1 MTNRI
6 TACRFG
12 VVMLRIFWWTT
23 LAATIGLILS
33 LVTMLAYGWPATWG
47 EAWPVWAT
55 ALAGVMLIESIIFW
69 IGIITVYVTSVQLG
83 LKIRVIGI
91 LCGWIPIANLIA
103 LNLIIRTV
111 GEEVRFE
118 TAKERLDRSRASAR
132 ICATRYPVLLVHGV
146 FFRDTQALNYWG
158 RVPAELQRN
167 GATIYYGEHQSAAS
181 VPDAARELIA
191 RIRRIVETTGCG
203 KVNVIAHS
211 KGGLDMRYAIARCGA
226 APYVASLTTINT
238 PHRGC
243 GFADYL
249 LTNIP
254 AGAQSSVAATY
265 NAAAARLG
273 DAHPDFMAAVHDLTQ
288 AGCARLN
295 AEIGDWNQL
304 NGRWQW
310 ESAGSVPGMTA
321 GNVSGRIAGSSPIA
335 TAGGAPGGTVGGAS
349 SSTTGGVSAQNTGNA
364 PTEPSPVAVNE
375 HRSPDSTS
383 APWAAPSGAV
393 SQSQQ
398 PYARTGVPA
407 APAPSESPVPRTS
420 PFAGIVC
427 QSVGSKL
434 AHATTGKFP
443 LNFTYPLVKW
453 FDGPNDGLVAQPSF
467 PWGERFTWLEPNG
480 VRGISHADMIDL
492 NRENIPG
499 FDVREFYVQIVA
511 ALKQRGL

>member
-1 MTNRI
+1 MTGRI
-6 TACRFG
+6 AACRFG
-12 VVMLRIFWWTT
+12 VIMLKIFWWTT
-23 LAATIGLILS
+23 LVATVALTTCLI
-33 LVTMLAYGWPATWG
+33 TMLAVSWPA
-47 EAWPVWAT
+47 AWAASWPSWVI
-55 ALAGVMLIESIIFW
+55 ALAAVIIIESIIFW
-69 IGIITVYVTSVQLG
+69 IGMITVYVTSVQLG
-83 LKIRVIGI
+83 IRRRVIGI

-103 LNLIIRTV
+103 LRLIIRTV
-111 GEEVRFE
+111 DDEVRFE
-118 TAKERLDRSRASAR
+118 SSKEQLDRARATAR

-167 GATIYYGEHQSAAS
+167 GAVIYYGNHQSAAS
-181 VPDAARELIA
+181 VPDAARELTE
-191 RIRRIVETTGCG
+191 RIKQIVAQTGCG

-226 APYVASLTTINT
+226 APMVASLTTINT

-249 LTNIP
+249 LEKIP
-254 AGAQSSVAATY
+254 LAAQRQVEKAY
-265 NAAAARLG
+265 NAAASHLG
-273 DAHPDFMAAVHDLTQ
+273 DKQPDFMAAVHDLTQ

-295 AEIGDWNQL
+295 TEIGDSAEL
-304 NGRWQW
+304 GGRA
-310 ESAGSVPGMTA
+310 SA
-321 GNVSGRIAGSSPIA
+321 
-335 TAGGAPGGTVGGAS
+335 
-349 SSTTGGVSAQNTGNA
+349 TG
-364 PTEPSPVAVNE
+364 
-375 HRSPDSTS
+375 
-383 APWAAPSGAV
+383 
-393 SQSQQ
+393 
-398 PYARTGVPA
+398 
-407 APAPSESPVPRTS
+407 

-480 VRGISHADMIDL
+480 TRGISHADMIDL

-499 FDVREFYVQIVA
+499 FDVREFYVQMVA

>member
-1 MTNRI
+1 MPGKGTRIPTRIVHLHQSVRGLFAPTIGTMTGRI
-6 TACRFG
+6 AACRFG
-12 VVMLRIFWWTT
+12 VIMLRIFWWTT
-23 LAATIGLILS
+23 LIATVTLIAS
-33 LVTMLAYGWPATWG
+33 LTTMLAADWPTPWANS
-47 EAWPVWAT
+47 WPSWTV
-55 ALAGVMLIESIIFW
+55 ALALTIILESIIFW

-83 LKIRVIGI
+83 IKIRVIGV

-103 LNLIIRTV
+103 LRLIIRTV
-111 GEEVRFE
+111 DEEVRFE
-118 TAKERLDRSRASAR
+118 SAKEQLNRARAAAR

-146 FFRDTQALNYWG
+146 FSRDTKALNYWG
-158 RVPAELQRN
+158 RIPAELQRN
-167 GATIYYGEHQSAAS
+167 GAVIYYGNHQSAAS
-181 VPDAARELIA
+181 VPDSARELTE
-191 RIRRIVETTGCG
+191 RILHIVQTTGCG

-249 LTNIP
+249 LEKIP
-254 AGAQSSVAATY
+254 LAAQKQVEAAY
-265 NAAAARLG
+265 NTAASHLG
-273 DAHPDFMAAVHDLTQ
+273 DKQPDFMAAVHDLTQ

-295 AEIGDWNQL
+295 AEIGDANEL
-304 NGRWQW
+304 H
-310 ESAGSVPGMTA
+310 
-321 GNVSGRIAGSSPIA
+321 GNA
-335 TAGGAPGGTVGGAS
+335 
-349 SSTTGGVSAQNTGNA
+349 STTG
-364 PTEPSPVAVNE
+364 
-375 HRSPDSTS
+375 
-383 APWAAPSGAV
+383 
-393 SQSQQ
+393 
-398 PYARTGVPA
+398 
-407 APAPSESPVPRTS
+407 
-420 PFAGIVC
+420 PFAGIIC

-480 VRGISHADMIDL
+480 TRGISHADMIDL

>member
-1 MTNRI
+1 MAVNAEGTVGHMTGRI

-12 VVMLRIFWWTT
+12 VNMLRLFWWTT
-23 LAATIGLILS
+23 LMATIGLAATLI
-33 LVTMLAYGWPATWG
+33 TMLAISWPAPWG
-47 EAWPVWAT
+47 TAWPVWT
-55 ALAGVMLIESIIFW
+55 AGLTAVIVIESIVFW

-91 LCGWIPIANLIA
+91 LCGWIPVANLIA
-103 LNLIIRTV
+103 LRLIIHTV

-118 TAKERLDRSRASAR
+118 TAKEQLDRARAPER

-146 FFRDTQALNYWG
+146 FFRDTALLNYWG
-158 RVPAELQRN
+158 RIPAELQRN

-181 VPDAARELIA
+181 VPDSARELTA
-191 RIRRIVETTGCG
+191 RIRHIVETTGCG

-226 APYVASLTTINT
+226 APFVASLTTINT

-254 AGAQSSVAATY
+254 LAVQRKVEAAY

-273 DAHPDFMAAVHDLTQ
+273 DARPDFMAAVHDLTQ
-288 AGCARLN
+288 AGCTRLN
-295 AEIGDWNQL
+295 AEIGDRAEL
-304 NGRWQW
+304 SGTRGRNAGGDAVPRDAGIRTPQ
-310 ESAGSVPGMTA
+310 SPHPQFPVPAYGPAAGPAGS
-321 GNVSGRIAGSSPIA
+321 
-335 TAGGAPGGTVGGAS
+335 
-349 SSTTGGVSAQNTGNA
+349 
-364 PTEPSPVAVNE
+364 
-375 HRSPDSTS
+375 D
-383 APWAAPSGAV
+383 
-393 SQSQQ
+393 
-398 PYARTGVPA
+398 
-407 APAPSESPVPRTS
+407 

-480 VRGISHADMIDL
+480 TRGISHADMIDL

-511 ALKQRGL
+511 ALKRRGL

>member
-1 MTNRI
+1 MTGRI
-6 TACRFG
+6 SACHFG
-12 VVMLRIFWWTT
+12 VIMLKIFWWTT
-23 LAATIGLILS
+23 LIATIALGTSLI
-33 LVTMLAYGWPATWG
+33 TMLATGWPAVWNTG
-47 EAWPVWAT
+47 WPVWAI
-55 ALAGVMLIESIIFW
+55 ALAATIIIESIIFW

-83 LKIRVIGI
+83 IKIRVIGV

-103 LNLIIRTV
+103 LRLIIRTV
-111 GEEVRFE
+111 DEEVRFE
-118 TAKERLDRSRASAR
+118 SAKEQLNRSRAAAR

-146 FFRDTQALNYWG
+146 FFRDTNVLNYWG
-158 RVPAELQRN
+158 RIPAELQRN
-167 GATIYYGEHQSAAS
+167 GATIFYGNHQSAAS
-181 VPDAARELIA
+181 VPDAARELTE
-191 RIRRIVETTGCG
+191 RIRQIVAQTGCG

-249 LTNIP
+249 LEKIP
-254 AGAQSSVAATY
+254 LPVQQQVEATY
-265 NAAAARLG
+265 NAAASRLG
-273 DAHPDFMAAVHDLTQ
+273 DVKPDFMAAVHDLTQ

-295 AEIGDWNQL
+295 AEIGDGNEL
-304 NGRWQW
+304 SG
-310 ESAGSVPGMTA
+310 SAALA
-321 GNVSGRIAGSSPIA
+321 G
-335 TAGGAPGGTVGGAS
+335 
-349 SSTTGGVSAQNTGNA
+349 
-364 PTEPSPVAVNE
+364 
-375 HRSPDSTS
+375 
-383 APWAAPSGAV
+383 
-393 SQSQQ
+393 
-398 PYARTGVPA
+398 
-407 APAPSESPVPRTS
+407 

-480 VRGISHADMIDL
+480 KRGISHADMIDL

>member
-12 VVMLRIFWWTT
+12 VIMLRIFWWTT

-33 LVTMLAYGWPATWG
+33 LVTMLAYGWPAAWG
-47 EAWPVWAT
+47 EAWPVWAA

-118 TAKERLDRSRASAR
+118 TAKERLDRSRAGAR

-181 VPDAARELIA
+181 VPDAARELTA
-191 RIRRIVETTGCG
+191 RIRRIVEMTGCG

-226 APYVASLTTINT
+226 APYVASLTTVNT

-254 AGAQSSVAATY
+254 AGAQSKVAATY
-265 NAAAARLG
+265 NAAASRLG

-295 AEIGDWNQL
+295 AEIGDWDQL
-304 NGRWQW
+304 NGLWQRG
-310 ESAGSVPGMTA
+310 SAGSALGTTA
-321 GNVSGRIAGSSPIA
+321 GSVSGRTTGGAPIV
-335 TAGGAPGGTVGGAS
+335 TAGGVPGGTAS
-349 SSTTGGVSAQNTGNA
+349 GVSAQHTSDA
-364 PTEPSPVAVNE
+364 PAEPSPIAVNE
-375 HRSPDSTS
+375 HLSQASG
-383 APWAAPSGAV
+383 PWAVPSDAV
-393 SQSQQ
+393 SQSRQS
-398 PYARTGVPA
+398 YTRAGMTATPA
-407 APAPSESPVPRTS
+407 SPASPVPRTS

>member
-1 MTNRI
+1 MIGHMNPRI
-6 TACRFG
+6 AACRFG
-12 VVMLRIFWWTT
+12 VIMLTIFWWTS
-23 LAATIGLILS
+23 LAATLLLGASLFTIL
-33 LVTMLAYGWPATWG
+33 AAGWPAPWADTW
-47 EAWPVWAT
+47 PTWAASVAVT
-55 ALAGVMLIESIIFW
+55 VIIESLVFW

-91 LCGWIPIANLIA
+91 LCGWIPVANLIA
-103 LNLIIRTV
+103 LHLIIRTV
-111 GEEVRFE
+111 GDEVRFE
-118 TAKERLDRSRASAR
+118 SAKDRLDRSRAAQR

-146 FFRDTQALNYWG
+146 FFRDTKVLNYWG

-167 GATIYYGEHQSAAS
+167 GAVIYYGEHQSAAS
-181 VPDAARELIA
+181 VPDSAHELTE
-191 RIRRIVETTGCG
+191 RIRSIVETTGCG

-249 LTNIP
+249 LEKIP
-254 AGAQSSVAATY
+254 LAAQKQVESAY

-273 DAHPDFMAAVHDLTQ
+273 DSQPDFMAAVHDLTQ

-295 AEIGDWNQL
+295 AEIGDWNEL
-304 NGRWQW
+304 NCAANRAVGV
-310 ESAGSVPGMTA
+310 AVGGMATGTANGTSNGASGNTA
-321 GNVSGRIAGSSPIA
+321 G
-335 TAGGAPGGTVGGAS
+335 
-349 SSTTGGVSAQNTGNA
+349 
-364 PTEPSPVAVNE
+364 VA
-375 HRSPDSTS
+375 
-383 APWAAPSGAV
+383 AAD
-393 SQSQQ
+393 
-398 PYARTGVPA
+398 
-407 APAPSESPVPRTS
+407 

-453 FDGPNDGLVAQPSF
+453 FDGPNDGLVSQPSF

-480 VRGISHADMIDL
+480 TRGISHADMIDL
-492 NRENIPG
+492 DRENIPG

-511 ALKQRGL
+511 GFKQRGL

>member
-1 MTNRI
+1 MTGRI
-6 TACRFG
+6 AACRFG
-12 VVMLRIFWWTT
+12 VIMLRIFWWTT
-23 LAATIGLILS
+23 LIATAALAASLI
-33 LVTMLAYGWPATWG
+33 TMLTSDWPATWANG
-47 EAWPVWAT
+47 WPGWAIAVAIT
-55 ALAGVMLIESIIFW
+55 IIVESIIFW
-69 IGIITVYVTSVQLG
+69 IGIITVYITSVQLG
-83 LKIRVIGI
+83 IKIRVIGV

-103 LNLIIRTV
+103 LRLIIRTV
-111 GEEVRFE
+111 SEEVRFE
-118 TAKERLDRSRASAR
+118 SAKERLDRSRAAAR

-146 FFRDTQALNYWG
+146 FFRDTKALNYWG
-158 RVPAELQRN
+158 RIPAELQRN
-167 GATIYYGEHQSAAS
+167 GAVIYYGNHQSAAS
-181 VPDAARELIA
+181 VPDAARELTD
-191 RIRRIVETTGCG
+191 RIRQIVQTTGCG

-249 LTNIP
+249 LEKIP
-254 AGAQSSVAATY
+254 LATQKQVESAY
-265 NAAAARLG
+265 NAAASHLG
-273 DAHPDFMAAVHDLTQ
+273 DKQPDFMAAVHDLTQ

-295 AEIGDWNQL
+295 AEIGDSNEL
-304 NGRWQW
+304 SG
-310 ESAGSVPGMTA
+310 SAS
-321 GNVSGRIAGSSPIA
+321 IAG
-335 TAGGAPGGTVGGAS
+335 
-349 SSTTGGVSAQNTGNA
+349 
-364 PTEPSPVAVNE
+364 
-375 HRSPDSTS
+375 
-383 APWAAPSGAV
+383 
-393 SQSQQ
+393 
-398 PYARTGVPA
+398 
-407 APAPSESPVPRTS
+407 

-467 PWGERFTWLEPNG
+467 PWGEHFTWLEPNG
-480 VRGISHADMIDL
+480 TRGISHADMIDL

>member
-1 MTNRI
+1 
-6 TACRFG
+6 
-12 VVMLRIFWWTT
+12 MLRLFWWTT
-23 LAATIGLILS
+23 LLATIGLVTTLI
-33 LVTMLAYGWPATWG
+33 TMLAVSWPASWG
-47 EAWPVWAT
+47 AAWPVWAAGLT
-55 ALAGVMLIESIIFW
+55 AVIVIESIIFW

-91 LCGWIPIANLIA
+91 LCGWIPIANLVA
-103 LNLIIRTV
+103 LRLIIRTV
-111 GEEVRFE
+111 AEEVRFE
-118 TAKERLDRSRASAR
+118 TAKEQLDRARAAER

-146 FFRDTQALNYWG
+146 FFRDTALLNYWG
-158 RVPAELQRN
+158 RIPAELQRN
-167 GATIYYGEHQSAAS
+167 GAVVYYGEHQSAAS
-181 VPDAARELIA
+181 VPDSARELTA
-191 RIRRIVETTGCG
+191 RIRHIVETTGCG

-226 APYVASLTTINT
+226 APLVASLTTINT

-254 AGAQSSVAATY
+254 LSVQHKVAATY
-265 NAAAARLG
+265 NAAASRLG
-273 DAHPDFMAAVHDLTQ
+273 DVKPDFMAAVHDLTQ

-295 AEIGDWNQL
+295 AEIGDWAELEGPHGTGTPNPNPVRTSL
-304 NGRWQW
+304 
-310 ESAGSVPGMTA
+310 T
-321 GNVSGRIAGSSPIA
+321 
-335 TAGGAPGGTVGGAS
+335 APGTV
-349 SSTTGGVSAQNTGNA
+349 V
-364 PTEPSPVAVNE
+364 
-375 HRSPDSTS
+375 PD
-383 APWAAPSGAV
+383 
-393 SQSQQ
+393 
-398 PYARTGVPA
+398 
-407 APAPSESPVPRTS
+407 

-467 PWGERFTWLEPNG
+467 PWGGRFTWLEPNG
-480 VRGISHADMIDL
+480 TRGISHADMIDL

-511 ALKQRGL
+511 DLKRRGL